1 MPAAAHV
8 WQLRL
13 DEAASTQT
21 RTQDD
26 EDISSGCPFRL
37 EVEALDR
44 FGNRCPGGEA
54 GLLPTPVLT
63 ADSVGKLEYDADA
76 WERSW
81 SPQVSPPHWESPVPP
96 SKQRDRSDS
105 RPIPDIPDLA
115 FLGCLHL
122 LL

>member
-1 MPAAAHV
+1 VPAAAHV

-13 DEAASTQT
+13 DEAASTQA

-26 EDISSGCPFRL
+26 DDIRSGCPFRL

-54 GLLPTPVLT
+54 GLLPAPVLM
-63 ADSVGKLEYDADA
+63 ADSMGKLEYDADA

-81 SPQVSPPHWESPVPP
+81 SPQVNPPHLESPLP
-96 SKQRDRSDS
+96 SSTQRFRNDS
-105 RPIPDIPDLA
+105 
-115 FLGCLHL
+115 HH
-122 LL
+122 